1 MKITVTVKEI
11 RFRNDSNGWTVL
23 LCTDSEGKMLNAV
36 GIMPTVNVGEQVE
49 LDGVWTEHPN
59 YGKQFKVSG
68 YLNILPKGRSA
79 MLAYLSSGFVR
90 GIREATARQIVDTFG
105 DETFDIIRDAP
116 EKLTAIS
123 GIGRKKAK
131 QIHDSYIDKYYMQDI
146 IIGMQQLGL
155 SVSMALKL
163 YKLYGQECVQCVRDN
178 PYRLIDDV
186 ENVGFKTADN
196 IAREAGYEYES
207 EFRINAGIKYTLSVA
222 KQDGNTC
229 LPKEILIKLASEGVL
244 GVSCEKVESVL
255 EDMIITAKLREQIID
270 DIPHIFLTGMHFK
283 ESECAVLLNSIKLA
297 VDVLPLFN
305 LDDAISKLEK
315 RKGLRLA
322 PLQNEAVKRSCTDGV
337 LIITGGPGTGKTT
350 ILSFI
355 IEIMDQLGLSLEL
368 AAPTGRAA
376 KRMSDATGREA
387 RTLHRLLEYSY
398 GNNEFKRNA
407 DYPLETDVIIV
418 DEMSMVDIPLF
429 NALLRAVAEGTR
441 LIMVGD
447 IDQLPSVG
455 PGNVLHDIVSADF
468 VPVIRLD
475 RIYRQAGRSMIVT
488 NAHRINHGEMPILNS
503 QESDFK
509 FYECGNMDIAL
520 RSVLDLCYD
529 KIKLEQCNDVQVL
542 APMKNDKLGVY
553 NLNSRL
559 QELLNPPED
568 DKEEVRFGETLFREG
583 DRVMQIKNNYGIG
596 WKRKV
601 YGKKEEEGEGIFNGD
616 IGTILRI
623 DNVLKSVRIIFD
635 DERVADYNISGLEEI
650 DLAYCISIHKS
661 QGSEFSCVV
670 LPLMNGP
677 IMLMTRNILYTA
689 VTRARSNVYILGSSR
704 CLEGM
709 VQNTREK
716 RRYSGLAFFLRELNK
731 GIDRSSLD

>member
-1 MKITVTVKEI
+1 
-11 RFRNDSNGWTVL
+11 
-23 LCTDSEGKMLNAV
+23 
-36 GIMPTVNVGEQVE
+36 
-49 LDGVWTEHPN
+49 
-59 YGKQFKVSG
+59 
-68 YLNILPKGRSA
+68 
-79 MLAYLSSGFVR
+79 
-90 GIREATARQIVDTFG
+90 
-105 DETFDIIRDAP
+105 
-116 EKLTAIS
+116 
-123 GIGRKKAK
+123 
-131 QIHDSYIDKYYMQDI
+131 
-146 IIGMQQLGL
+146 
-155 SVSMALKL
+155 
-163 YKLYGQECVQCVRDN
+163 
-178 PYRLIDDV
+178 
-186 ENVGFKTADN
+186 
-196 IAREAGYEYES
+196 
-207 EFRINAGIKYTLSVA
+207 
-222 KQDGNTC
+222 
-229 LPKEILIKLASEGVL
+229 
-244 GVSCEKVESVL
+244 
-255 EDMIITAKLREQIID
+255 MIITAKLREQVID
-270 DIPHIFLTGMHFK
+270 DIPHIFLPGMHYK

-305 LDDAISKLEK
+305 LDDAIAKMEK
-315 RKGLRLA
+315 RKGLKLA
-322 PLQNEAVKRSCTDGV
+322 PLQNEAVKRSCTDGILV
-337 LIITGGPGTGKTT
+337 ITGGPGTGKTT

-398 GNNEFKRNA
+398 GNNEFNRNA

-447 IDQLPSVG
+447 VDQLPSVG
-455 PGNVLHDIVSADF
+455 PGNVLHDIVSAGF

-488 NAHRINHGEMPILNS
+488 NAHRINHGEMPILDS

-509 FYECGNMDIAL
+509 FYECGNTDIAL

-529 KIKLEQCNDVQVL
+529 KIKLEQCSDVQVL

-559 QELLNPPED
+559 QELLNPPET
-568 DKEEVRFGETLFREG
+568 DKAEVKFGDTLFREG

-596 WKRKV
+596 WKRKA

-704 CLEGM
+704 CMESM
-709 VQNTREK
+709 VRNTREK
-716 RRYSGLAFFLRELNK
+716 RRYSALAFFLRELK
-731 GIDRSSLD
+731 EQIK